1 MNEILETED
10 LQNLQQEELGT
21 EEVQAE
27 ALQDDSQLK
36 KEQKEYKEYPMV
48 ALRGL
53 VVFPHMNINFDVSR
67 KASVRAVEKAMAAG
81 SLLFLAKQRY
91 VSTEEPGLEDIEE
104 VGTLVRIRQISK
116 LPNKNLRVLVE
127 GLERGILRGAVR
139 TEGFLTAQVEE
150 CQPDAEEQ
158 VEPKRK
164 EAMFRQIE
172 LELAEYLRFHPKAG
186 NGLAEYMEK
195 ADKLGAAIDFVGI
208 TLPIPVEKKQ
218 CILAS
223 IPVEQ
228 RFEELTVILA
238 EETFIARTRV
248 EFNEKVQKRVDKQQK
263 EYVLREQLKVIRE
276 ELGEDTTGSDAE
288 VFLERLKELKASEE
302 VKDKIAKQIKR
313 LRSFMGNG
321 PEASVERNYIETVL
335 DMPWEQCTEDNLD
348 LIRAEKVLNSKH
360 YGMEKVKERIIE
372 FLAVR
377 AYKEHGKS
385 PILCLVGPPGTGK
398 SSIARSIAESLDKKY
413 VRISLGGVHDEAE
426 IRGHRKTYIGAMP
439 GRIAAGMKQA
449 GVKNPVM
456 LLDEI
461 DKVGVDHRGDAFAAL
476 LEVLDPE
483 QNKAFRDNYIEIP
496 VDLSQVFFVA
506 TANDISTIPTPLL
519 DRMDVIEV
527 NSYTANEK
535 FHIAKKHLVPKQV
548 AEHGMEKVV
557 SFTDGAIRKMI
568 SDYTR
573 EAGVRNLER
582 TIGELC
588 RKAARKLLTESDK
601 QDIKITVS
609 NISGFLGKEKYH
621 KIGVNKNPEIGIVR
635 GLAWT
640 SVGGDTLEIQVN
652 SMPGKGELK
661 LTGQMGD
668 VMQESAQIAYTY
680 VRSIAEAY
688 GVAADYFDTHNFHL
702 HIPAG
707 AVPKDGPS
715 AGITMATAMLSAF
728 AERKVDHLI
737 AMTGEINLRGKVMPI
752 GGLKEKLLA
761 ANMAGIKR
769 VLIPEENRKDL
780 AELSAE
786 IIGDMEVYPVSH
798 MKEVLEHAFV

>member
-1 MNEILETED
+1 MEQVLQEIKTTE
-10 LQNLQQEELGT
+10 
-21 EEVQAE
+21 
-27 ALQDDSQLK
+27 K
-36 KEQKEYKEYPMV
+36 KYQEYPMV
-48 ALRGL
+48 ALRGM

-67 KASVRAVEKAMAAG
+67 KISVQAVEEAVAKG
-81 SLLFLAKQRY
+81 QLLFLAKQKLI
-91 VSTEEPGLEDIEE
+91 STEEPGFADMEE
-104 VGTLVRIRQISK
+104 MGTLVRIRQISK
-116 LPNKNLRVLVE
+116 LPNQNLRVLVE
-127 GLERGILRGAVR
+127 GLERAYLRGV
-139 TEGFLTAQVEE
+139 EQSGNFLLAQVES
-150 CQPDAEEQ
+150 CVKDSEE
-158 VEPKRK
+158 VLGDNVK
-164 EAMFRQIE
+164 EAMMRQ
-172 LELAEYLRFHPKAG
+172 LEITLAEYLRFNPKSGKAV
-186 NGLAEYMEK
+186 LEYMEK
-195 ADKLGAAIDFVGI
+195 ADSIGKTLDFI
-208 TLPIPVEKKQ
+208 TISLPLPADKRQRILE
-218 CILAS
+218 CISLQ
-223 IPVEQ
+223 E
-228 RFEELTVILA
+228 RFEELNVVLA
-238 EETFIARTRV
+238 EETFIGKARA
-248 EFNEKVQKRVDKQQK
+248 EFNEKVKSRVDKQQK

-276 ELGEDTTGSDAE
+276 ELGEDTTESDADI
-288 VFLERLKELKASEE
+288 FLERLKNLQAPED
-302 VKDKIAKQIKR
+302 VKEKIGKQIKR
-313 LRSFMGNG
+313 LRSLMSNG
-321 PEASVERNYIETVL
+321 PEAGVERNYIETLL
-335 DMPWEQCTEDNLD
+335 DMPWQKGTKDNMD
-348 LIRAEKVLNSKH
+348 LVRAEKILNAKH
-360 YGMEKVKERIIE
+360 YGMEKVKERILE

-377 AYKEHGKS
+377 AYNKHGKS
-385 PILCLVGPPGTGK
+385 PIICLVGPPGTGK
-398 SSIARSIAESLDKKY
+398 SSIARSIAEALDKKY

-439 GRIAAGMKQA
+439 GRVATGIKQA

-483 QNKAFRDNYIEIP
+483 QNKAFRDNYIEVP
-496 VDLSQVFFVA
+496 LDLSEVFFVA

-548 AEHGMEKVV
+548 AEHGMEQVIR
-557 SFTDGAIRKMI
+557 FTDGGIRKMI
-568 SDYTR
+568 SSYTR

-582 TIGELC
+582 AIGEVC
-588 RKAARKLLTESDK
+588 RKAARKLLTEAER
-601 QDIKITVS
+601 QEIKVTAT
-609 NISGFLGKEKYH
+609 NISAFLGKEKFH
-621 KIGVNKNPEIGIVR
+621 QISANKEPAIGIVR

-652 SMPGKGELK
+652 VMPGKGDLK

-668 VMQESAQIAYTY
+668 VMQESAQIAFTY
-680 VRSIAEAY
+680 VRSIAAQY
-688 GVAADYFDTHNFHL
+688 GVEGTFFEEHNFHL

-728 AERKVDHLI
+728 AQKPADHLI

-780 AELSAE
+780 AELSTE
-786 IIGDMEVYPVSH
+786 IIGDMEVRPVSQ
-798 MKEVLEHAFV
+798 MSEVLEWALL

>member
-1 MNEILETED
+1 MEQEVLLQEEIMETEEKSY
-10 LQNLQQEELGT
+10 Q
-21 EEVQAE
+21 
-27 ALQDDSQLK
+27 
-36 KEQKEYKEYPMV
+36 EYPMV

-53 VVFPHMNINFDVSR
+53 VVFPHMNLNFDVSR
-67 KASVRAVEKAMAAG
+67 KKSVLAIEEAMTEG
-81 SLLFLAKQRY
+81 QVLFLVKQKY
-91 VSTEEPGLEDIEE
+91 VSTEDPGVEDLEK

-116 LPNKNLRVLVE
+116 LSNQNLRVLVE
-127 GLERGILRGAVR
+127 GIERCALQGAELRN
-139 TEGFLTAQVEE
+139 GFLMALVEPCVEE
-150 CQPDAEEQ
+150 SEDELDDNM
-158 VEPKRK
+158 R
-164 EAMFRQIE
+164 EAMFRQ
-172 LELAEYLRFHPKAG
+172 LEIGLAEYLRFYPKAG
-186 NGLAEYMEK
+186 KGIVEYMEK
-195 ADKLGAAIDFVGI
+195 ASHIGQTADFVAI
-208 TLPIPVEKKQ
+208 TLPLPIDKKQ
-218 CILAS
+218 RILNL
-223 IPVEQ
+223 IDYKQ
-228 RFEELTVILA
+228 RFDELTAILA
-238 EETFIARTRV
+238 EEAFIGKVRA
-248 EFNEKVQKRVDKQQK
+248 EFSEKVQKRVDKQQK

-276 ELGEDTTGSDAE
+276 ELGEDTTGSDAD
-288 VFLERLKELKASEE
+288 VFMERLEKLDAPEE
-302 VKDKIAKQIKR
+302 VKAKIKKQISR
-313 LRSFMGNG
+313 LRSLMSNG
-321 PEASVERNYIETVL
+321 PEASVERNYIETLL
-335 DMPWEQCTEDNLD
+335 DLPWNKATKDNLD
-348 LIRAEKVLNSKH
+348 LKRAEQVLNAKH
-360 YGMEKVKERIIE
+360 YGLEKVKERIIE

-377 AYKEHGKS
+377 AYNQHGKS
-385 PILCLVGPPGTGK
+385 PIICLVGPPGTGK
-398 SSIARSIAESLDKKY
+398 SSIARSIAEALDKKY

-439 GRIAAGMKQA
+439 GRVATGIKQA

-483 QNKAFRDNYIEIP
+483 QNKAFRDNYVELP
-496 VDLSQVFFVA
+496 LDLSEVFFVA

-535 FHIAKKHLVPKQV
+535 FHIAKKHLLPKQI
-548 AEHGMEKVV
+548 AEHGME
-557 SFTDGAIRKMI
+557 SAIGFTDGAIRKII
-568 SDYTR
+568 SSYTR

-588 RKAARKLLTESDK
+588 RKAARKILTDGDK
-601 QDIKITVS
+601 EQIKVTAT
-609 NISGFLGKEKYH
+609 NISAFLGKEKYH
-621 KIGVNKNPEIGIVR
+621 QISANKQPEIGIVR

-652 SMPGKGELK
+652 TMPGDGKLK
-661 LTGQMGD
+661 LTGQMGE

-680 VRSIAEAY
+680 IRSIATQY
-688 GVAADYFDTHNFHL
+688 GVAEDYFDHHNFHL

-728 AERKVDHLI
+728 AEKPVDHLV

-786 IIGDMEVYPVSH
+786 IIGDMEVRPVSE
-798 MKEVLEHAFV
+798 MKEVLDAALV

>member
-1 MNEILETED
+1 MEQEVLEIVETE
-10 LQNLQQEELGT
+10 
-21 EEVQAE
+21 VKA
-27 ALQDDSQLK
+27 SQ
-36 KEQKEYKEYPMV
+36 EYPMV

-53 VVFPHMNINFDVSR
+53 VVFPQMNLNFDVNR
-67 KASVRAVEKAMAAG
+67 KISIQAVEEAMNG
-81 SLLFLAKQRY
+81 EQLLFLAKQIY
-91 VSTEEPGLEDIEE
+91 ASTEEPQMADMEE
-104 VGTLVRIRQISK
+104 IGVLARVRQITR
-116 LPNKNLRVLVE
+116 LPNQNLRVLVE
-127 GLERGILRGAVR
+127 GLERCTLREATLKNGH
-139 TEGFLTAQVEE
+139 LTAR
-150 CQPDAEEQ
+150 
-158 VEPKRK
+158 VEPCIEDKEDLLESSLK
-164 EAMFRQIE
+164 EAMFRQLEI
-172 LELAEYLRFHPKAG
+172 ELAEYLRYYPRVGKGIVEF
-186 NGLAEYMEK
+186 MEK
-195 ADKLGAAIDFVGI
+195 TDSISRTIDFIGV
-208 TLPIPVEKKQ
+208 TLPLPVDKKQ
-218 CILAS
+218 QLLS
-223 IPVEQ
+223 TVSLQE
-228 RFEELTVILA
+228 RFERLNVILT
-238 EETFIARTRV
+238 EETYIGKARV
-248 EFNEKVQKRVDKQQK
+248 EFSEKVKQRVDKQQK

-276 ELGEDTTGSDAE
+276 ELGEDTTGSDADMFME
-288 VFLERLKELKASEE
+288 KLESLDASDE
-302 VKDKIAKQIKR
+302 VKSKIKKQISR
-313 LRSFMGNG
+313 LRSLMGNG
-321 PEASVERNYIETVL
+321 PEASVERNYIETLL
-335 DMPWEQCTEDNLD
+335 DMPWNKGTVDQLD
-348 LIRAEKVLNSKH
+348 LKRAEHVLDAKH
-360 YGMEKVKERIIE
+360 YGMEKVKERILE

-377 AYKEHGKS
+377 AYNQHGRS
-385 PILCLVGPPGTGK
+385 PIICLVGPPGTGK
-398 SSIARSIAESLDKKY
+398 SSIARSIADALGKKY

-439 GRIAAGMKQA
+439 GRVANGIKQA

-496 VDLSQVFFVA
+496 LDLSEVFFVA

-548 AEHGMEKVV
+548 AEHGLEQAI

-568 SDYTR
+568 MGYTR

-588 RKAARKLLTESDK
+588 RKAARKLLTDGDK
-601 QDIKITVS
+601 QQLKVTAT
-609 NISGFLGKEKYH
+609 NISAFLGKEKYH
-621 KIGVNKNPEIGIVR
+621 QIEANKKPEIGIVR

-652 SMPGKGELK
+652 TMPGEGKLK
-661 LTGQMGD
+661 LTGQMGE

-680 VRSIAEAY
+680 VRSIGEQY
-688 GVAADYFDTHNFHL
+688 GVEVDFFDTHDFHL

-728 AERKVDHLI
+728 AERPVDHLI

-761 ANMAGIKR
+761 ANMAGMKR

-780 AELSAE
+780 AELSGE
-786 IIGDMEVYPVSH
+786 IIGDMEVMPVMH
-798 MKEVLEHAFV
+798 MNEVLSAAFVG

>member
-1 MNEILETED
+1 MEQEVLV
-10 LQNLQQEELGT
+10 QEEIT
-21 EEVQAE
+21 EKVYQ
-27 ALQDDSQLK
+27 
-36 KEQKEYKEYPMV
+36 EYPMV

-53 VVFPHMNINFDVSR
+53 VVFPQMNLNFDVSR
-67 KASVRAVEKAMAAG
+67 KMSVMAVEEAMIEG
-81 SLLFLAKQRY
+81 QMLFLTKQKY
-91 VSTEEPGLEDIEE
+91 VSTEEPEFKDLEEI
-104 VGTLVRIRQISK
+104 GTLVRIRQISK
-116 LPNKNLRVLVE
+116 LPNHNLRVLVE
-127 GLERGILRGAVR
+127 GLERAYLRGAVM
-139 TEGFLTAQVEE
+139 TNGYLTAQVEP
-150 CQPDAEEQ
+150 CTEES
-158 VEPKRK
+158 EDHLDDNMK
-164 EAMFRQIE
+164 EAMLRQ
-172 LELAEYLRFHPKAG
+172 LEIGLAEYLRFYPKAG
-186 NGLAEYMEK
+186 KGVVEYMEK
-195 ADKLGAAIDFVGI
+195 ADKVGPAADFITI
-208 TLPIPVEKKQ
+208 TLPLPVEKKQ
-218 CILAS
+218 RVLNQISLQ
-223 IPVEQ
+223 Q

-238 EETFIARTRV
+238 EEAYIGKSRT
-248 EFNEKVQKRVDKQQK
+248 EFNEKVQKRVDRQQK

-276 ELGEDTTGSDAE
+276 ELGEDTTGSDADLFME
-288 VFLERLKELKASEE
+288 KLKKLEAPAE
-302 VKDKIAKQIKR
+302 VKAKIKKQISR
-313 LRSFMGNG
+313 LRSLMSNG
-321 PEASVERNYIETVL
+321 PEASVERNYIETLL
-335 DMPWEQCTEDNLD
+335 DMPWDKATTDNLD
-348 LIRAEKVLNSKH
+348 LKRAEHVLNAKH

-377 AYKEHGKS
+377 AYNHQGKS
-385 PILCLVGPPGTGK
+385 PIICLVGPPGTGK
-398 SSIARSIAESLDKKY
+398 SSIARSIADALDKKY

-439 GRIAAGMKQA
+439 GRVATGIKQA

-483 QNKAFRDNYIEIP
+483 LNKAFRDNYVEIP
-496 VDLSQVFFVA
+496 LDLSEVFFVA

-548 AEHGMEKVV
+548 AEHGMEKVIG
-557 SFTDGAIRKMI
+557 FTDGAIRKVI
-568 SDYTR
+568 SSYTR

-588 RKAARKLLTESDK
+588 RKAARKILTDGDK
-601 QDIKITVS
+601 EQIKITAT
-609 NISGFLGKEKYH
+609 NISAFLGKEKYH
-621 KIGVNKNPEIGIVR
+621 QIEANKRPEIGIVR

-652 SMPGKGELK
+652 TMPGDGKLQ
-661 LTGQMGD
+661 LTGQMGE

-680 VRSIAEAY
+680 IRSIAAQY
-688 GVAADYFDTHNFHL
+688 GVPDDYFDHHNLHL

-728 AERKVDHLI
+728 AERPVDHLI

-769 VLIPEENRKDL
+769 VLIPEENRGDL
-780 AELSAE
+780 AEVSAE
-786 IIGDMEVYPVSH
+786 IIGDMEVRPVSE
-798 MKEVLEHAFV
+798 MCEVLEAALV

>member
-1 MNEILETED
+1 MEQEVLQPIETIEKAY
-10 LQNLQQEELGT
+10 Q
-21 EEVQAE
+21 
-27 ALQDDSQLK
+27 
-36 KEQKEYKEYPMV
+36 EYPMV

-53 VVFPHMNINFDVSR
+53 VVFPHMNLNFDVSR
-67 KASVRAVEKAMAAG
+67 KKSVLAVEEAMANG
-81 SLLFLAKQRY
+81 QLLFLAKQKY
-91 VSTEEPGLEDIEE
+91 VSTEEPGFADIES

-116 LPNKNLRVLVE
+116 LPNQSLRVLVE
-127 GLERGILRGAVR
+127 GVERAYLRTAEVVNGY
-139 TEGFLTAQVEE
+139 LMAQVESCE
-150 CQPDAEEQ
+150 DEGENELEKPM
-158 VEPKRK
+158 K
-164 EAMFRQIE
+164 EAMLRQ
-172 LELAEYLRFHPKAG
+172 LEFQLAEYLRFYPKAG
-186 NGLAEYMEK
+186 KGLVEFLEK
-195 ADKLGAAIDFVGI
+195 ADHVGRAVDFVGV
-208 TLPIPVEKKQ
+208 TLPFPVEKKQ
-218 CILAS
+218 RILEVVS
-223 IPVEQ
+223 VKE
-228 RFEELTVILA
+228 RFDELDVILA
-238 EETFIARTRV
+238 EEAFVGKARA
-248 EFNEKVQKRVDKQQK
+248 EFNEKVKARVDKQQK

-276 ELGEDTTGSDAE
+276 ELGEDPNGTDADLFE
-288 VFLERLKELKASEE
+288 EKLKALQAPEE
-302 VKDKIAKQIKR
+302 VKEKITKQIKR
-313 LRSFMGNG
+313 LRSMMSNG
-321 PEASVERNYIETVL
+321 PEASVERNYIETLL
-335 DMPWEQCTEDNLD
+335 DMPWEKCTKDNMD
-348 LIRAEKVLNSKH
+348 LVRAEKVLNSKH
-360 YGMEKVKERIIE
+360 YGMEKVKERILE

-377 AYKEHGKS
+377 AYNKHGKS
-385 PILCLVGPPGTGK
+385 PIICLVGPPGTGK
-398 SSIARSIAESLDKKY
+398 SSIARSIAEALDKKY

-426 IRGHRKTYIGAMP
+426 IRGHRKTYIGAMT
-439 GRIAAGMKQA
+439 GRVAAGIRQA
-449 GVKNPVM
+449 CVKNPVM

-483 QNKAFRDNYIEIP
+483 QNKAFRDNYLEVP
-496 VDLSQVFFVA
+496 LDLSEVFFVA

-548 AEHGMEKVV
+548 AEHGMEKVI
-557 SFTDGAIRKMI
+557 SFTDGALRKII
-568 SDYTR
+568 SSYTR

-582 TIGELC
+582 TIGEVC
-588 RKAARKLLTESDK
+588 RKAARKLLTDGDK
-601 QDIKITVS
+601 QQIKVTVT
-609 NISGFLGKEKYH
+609 NISTFLGKEKYH
-621 KIGVNKNPEIGIVR
+621 QTGANKQPEIGIVR

-640 SVGGDTLEIQVN
+640 SVGGDTLEIQIN

-668 VMQESAQIAYTY
+668 VMQESAQIAFTY
-680 VRSIAEAY
+680 ARSIAEEY
-688 GVAADYFDTHNFHL
+688 GVNGEYFNTHNFHL

-728 AERKVDHLI
+728 AEKPVDHLV

-786 IIGDMEVYPVSH
+786 IIGDMDVKPVSY
-798 MKEVLEHAFV
+798 MSEVLKYALV

>member
-1 MNEILETED
+1 MEQEVLEIVETE
-10 LQNLQQEELGT
+10 
-21 EEVQAE
+21 VKA
-27 ALQDDSQLK
+27 SR
-36 KEQKEYKEYPMV
+36 EYPMV

-53 VVFPHMNINFDVSR
+53 VVFPQMNLNFDVNR
-67 KASVRAVEKAMAAG
+67 KISIQAVEEAMNG
-81 SLLFLAKQRY
+81 EQLLFLAKQIY
-91 VSTEEPGLEDIEE
+91 ASTEEPQMADMEE
-104 VGTLVRIRQISK
+104 IGVLARVRQITR
-116 LPNKNLRVLVE
+116 LPNQNLRVLVE
-127 GLERGILRGAVR
+127 GLERCTLREAALKNGH
-139 TEGFLTAQVEE
+139 LTAR
-150 CQPDAEEQ
+150 
-158 VEPKRK
+158 VEPCIEDKEDLLESSLK
-164 EAMFRQIE
+164 EAMFRQLEI
-172 LELAEYLRFHPKAG
+172 ELAEYLRYYPRVGKGIVEF
-186 NGLAEYMEK
+186 MEK
-195 ADKLGAAIDFVGI
+195 TDSISRTIDFIGV
-208 TLPIPVEKKQ
+208 TLPLPVDKKQ
-218 CILAS
+218 QLLS
-223 IPVEQ
+223 TVSLQE
-228 RFEELTVILA
+228 RFERLNVILT
-238 EETFIARTRV
+238 EETYIGKARV
-248 EFNEKVQKRVDKQQK
+248 EFSEKVKQRVDKQQK

-276 ELGEDTTGSDAE
+276 ELGEDTTGSDADTFME
-288 VFLERLKELKASEE
+288 KLESLDASDE
-302 VKDKIAKQIKR
+302 VKSKIKKQISR
-313 LRSFMGNG
+313 LRSLMGNG
-321 PEASVERNYIETVL
+321 PEASVERNYIETLL
-335 DMPWEQCTEDNLD
+335 DMPWNKGTVDQLD
-348 LIRAEKVLNSKH
+348 LKRAEHVLDAKH
-360 YGMEKVKERIIE
+360 YGMEKVKERILE

-377 AYKEHGKS
+377 AYNQHGRS
-385 PILCLVGPPGTGK
+385 PIICLVGPPGTGK
-398 SSIARSIAESLDKKY
+398 SSIARSIADALGKKY

-439 GRIAAGMKQA
+439 GRVATGIKQA

-496 VDLSQVFFVA
+496 LDLSEVFFVA

-548 AEHGMEKVV
+548 AEHGLEQAI

-568 SDYTR
+568 MGYTR

-588 RKAARKLLTESDK
+588 RKAARKLLTDGDK
-601 QDIKITVS
+601 QQLKVTAT
-609 NISGFLGKEKYH
+609 NISAFLGKEKYH
-621 KIGVNKNPEIGIVR
+621 QIEANKKPEIGIVR

-652 SMPGKGELK
+652 TMPGEGKLK
-661 LTGQMGD
+661 LTGQMGE

-680 VRSIAEAY
+680 VRSIGEQY
-688 GVAADYFDTHNFHL
+688 GVEVDYFDTHDFHL

-728 AERKVDHLI
+728 AERPVDHLI

-761 ANMAGIKR
+761 ANMAGMKR

-780 AELSAE
+780 AELSGE
-786 IIGDMEVYPVSH
+786 IIGDMEVMPVMH
-798 MKEVLEHAFV
+798 MNEVLSAAFVG

>member
-1 MNEILETED
+1 MEQEVLQSNEKIE
-10 LQNLQQEELGT
+10 
-21 EEVQAE
+21 
-27 ALQDDSQLK
+27 
-36 KEQKEYKEYPMV
+36 KEYQKYPMV

-53 VVFPHMNINFDVSR
+53 VVFPHMNLSFDVSR
-67 KASVRAVEKAMAAG
+67 KMSVLAVEEAMANDQ
-81 SLLFLAKQRY
+81 LLFLAKQIY
-91 VSTEEPGLEDIEE
+91 VSTEEPGFEDIEQ
-104 VGTLVRIRQISK
+104 VGTLVRIRQLSK
-116 LPNKNLRVLVE
+116 LPNQNLRVVVE
-127 GLERGILRGAVR
+127 GIERAYLRAADVVNGYLSAQIESCGEEGEEELESSMKAAMVR
-139 TEGFLTAQVEE
+139 QVEF
-150 CQPDAEEQ
+150 Q
-158 VEPKRK
+158 
-164 EAMFRQIE
+164 
-172 LELAEYLRFHPKAG
+172 LAEYLRFYPKAG
-186 NGLAEYMEK
+186 KGLVEFLEK
-195 ADKLGAAIDFVGI
+195 ADQVGRAVDFISV
-208 TLPIPVEKKQ
+208 TLPFPVEKRQ
-218 CILAS
+218 QILKTIS
-223 IPVEQ
+223 VKE
-228 RFEELTVILA
+228 RFDELMVIMA
-238 EETFIARTRV
+238 EETFIGKTRA
-248 EFNEKVQKRVDKQQK
+248 EFSEKVKSRVDKQQK

-276 ELGEDTTGSDAE
+276 ELGEDPNGTDADLFE
-288 VFLERLKELKASEE
+288 EKLNTLEAPEE
-302 VKDKIAKQIKR
+302 VKEKIAKQIKR
-313 LRSFMGNG
+313 LRAMMSNG
-321 PEASVERNYIETVL
+321 PEASVERNYIETL
-335 DMPWEQCTEDNLD
+335 LEMPWEKCTKDNMD
-348 LIRAEKVLNSKH
+348 LVRAEKVLNAKH
-360 YGMEKVKERIIE
+360 YGMEKVKERILE

-377 AYKEHGKS
+377 AYNMHGKS
-385 PILCLVGPPGTGK
+385 PIICLVGPPGTGK

-426 IRGHRKTYIGAMP
+426 IRGHRKTYIGAMT
-439 GRIAAGMKQA
+439 GRVAAGIRQA

-483 QNKAFRDNYIEIP
+483 QNKTFRDNYLEVP
-496 VDLSQVFFVA
+496 LDLSEVFFVA

-548 AEHGMEKVV
+548 AEHGMEKVI
-557 SFTDGAIRKMI
+557 SFTDGALRKII
-568 SDYTR
+568 SAYTR

-582 TIGELC
+582 TIGEVC
-588 RKAARKLLTESDK
+588 RKAARHILTNGEK
-601 QDIKITVS
+601 ENIKVTVS
-609 NISGFLGKEKYH
+609 NISTFLGKEKYH
-621 KIGVNKNPEIGIVR
+621 QISANKKPEIGIVR

-652 SMPGKGELK
+652 TMPGKGDLK

-680 VRSIAEAY
+680 ARSIAEEY
-688 GVAADYFDTHNFHL
+688 GVSREYFETHNFHL

-728 AERKVDHLI
+728 AEKPVDHLV

-769 VLIPEENRKDL
+769 VLIPEENQKDL

-786 IIGDMEVYPVSH
+786 IIGDMEVKPVSH
-798 MKEVLEHAFV
+798 MSEVLKVALV

>member
-1 MNEILETED
+1 MEEILQKEEM
-10 LQNLQQEELGT
+10 QEEILQ
-21 EEVQAE
+21 EEIQAE
-27 ALQDDSQLK
+27 S
-36 KEQKEYKEYPMV
+36 KEYPMV

-53 VVFPHMNINFDVSR
+53 VVFPHMNLNFDVSR
-67 KASVRAVEKAMAAG
+67 SKSVNAVEHAMKTG
-81 SLLFLAKQRY
+81 SLLFLSKQKY
-91 VSTEEPGLEDIEE
+91 ISTEEPEDAELEE
-104 VGTLVRIRQISK
+104 VGTLVKIRQITK
-116 LPNKNLRVLVE
+116 LPNKNIRVLVE
-127 GLERGILRGAVR
+127 GIDRGRLCTVYADGDFLRARIELCKEESVEALE
-139 TEGFLTAQVEE
+139 EGQ
-150 CQPDAEEQ
+150 
-158 VEPKRK
+158 K
-164 EAMFRQIE
+164 EAMFRQ
-172 LELAEYLRFHPKAG
+172 LEITLADYLRFHPKTG
-186 NGLAEYMEK
+186 KGLAEYMEK
-195 ADKLGAAIDFVGI
+195 ADKLAPVLDFISV
-208 TLPIPVEKKQ
+208 TLPIPVEKRQ
-218 CILAS
+218 RVLES
-223 IPVEQ
+223 ISVEK
-228 RFEELTVILA
+228 RFEELCLILT
-238 EETFIARTRV
+238 EETYVAQARM

-263 EYVLREQLKVIRE
+263 EYILREQLKVIRE
-276 ELGEDTTGSDAE
+276 ELGEDTTGSDADL
-288 VFLERLKELKASEE
+288 FFERLNDLKASEE
-302 VKDKIAKQIKR
+302 VKEKIGKQIKR
-313 LRSFMGNG
+313 FRSMMGNG

-335 DMPWEQCTEDNLD
+335 DMPWEVCTEDNLD
-348 LIRAEKVLNSKH
+348 LIRAQKVLDAKH
-360 YGMEKVKERIIE
+360 YGLEKVKERIIE

-377 AYKEHGKS
+377 AYNAHGKS

-398 SSIARSIAESLDKKY
+398 SSIVRSVAESLNKKY

-439 GRIAAGMKQA
+439 GRVASGLKQA

-483 QNKAFRDNYIEIP
+483 QNKAFRDNYMEIP
-496 VDLSQVFFVA
+496 LDLSEVFFVA
-506 TANDISTIPTPLL
+506 TANDISTIPRPLL

-535 FHIAKKHLVPKQV
+535 FHIAKKHLVPKQI
-548 AEHGMEKVV
+548 AEHGMEKVI

-582 TIGELC
+582 TIGEVC
-588 RKAARKLLTESDK
+588 RKTARMLLTDK
-601 QDIKITVS
+601 DKGSMKITLS
-609 NISGFLGKEKYH
+609 NLDTFLGKEKYH
-621 KIGVNKNPEIGIVR
+621 KIGVNKKPEVGIVR

-652 SMPGKGELK
+652 TMPGKGELK

-668 VMQESAQIAYTY
+668 VMQESAQIAFTY
-680 VRSIAEAY
+680 VRSIASNY
-688 GVAADYFDTHNFHL
+688 SVAEEFFEKHSFHL

-715 AGITMATAMLSAF
+715 AGITMATALISAV
-728 AERKVDHLI
+728 AGIPVDHLV

-761 ANMAGIKR
+761 ANMAGVKT

-780 AELSAE
+780 TELSQE
-786 IIGDMEVYPVSH
+786 IIGDMQIYPVSH
-798 MKEVLEHAFV
+798 MDEVLKYALLP

>member
-1 MNEILETED
+1 MEQEVL
-10 LQNLQQEELGT
+10 LQEE
-21 EEVQAE
+21 
-27 ALQDDSQLK
+27 K
-36 KEQKEYKEYPMV
+36 KLYQEYPMV

-53 VVFPHMNINFDVSR
+53 VVFPHMNLNFDVSR
-67 KASVRAVEKAMAAG
+67 KMSIMAVEEAMTEG
-81 SLLFLAKQRY
+81 QMLFLAKQKY
-91 VSTEEPGLEDIEE
+91 VSTEEPGFDDLEK
-104 VGTLVRIRQISK
+104 VGVLVRIRQISK
-116 LPNKNLRVLVE
+116 LPNQNLRVLVE
-127 GLERGILRGAVR
+127 GLERCVLHGVVENG
-139 TEGFLTAQVEE
+139 GFLTAQIE
-150 CQPDAEEQ
+150 PKAEES
-158 VEPKRK
+158 EELLESGMR
-164 EAMFRQIE
+164 EAMLRQ
-172 LELAEYLRFHPKAG
+172 LEISLAEYLRFYPKAG
-186 NGLAEYMEK
+186 KGIVEYMEK
-195 ADKLGAAIDFVGI
+195 ADKVGSTADFIAI
-208 TLPIPVEKKQ
+208 TLPLPIDKKQ
-218 CILAS
+218 RVLDKISLN
-223 IPVEQ
+223 Q
-228 RFEELTVILA
+228 RFEELAAILS
-238 EETFIARTRV
+238 EEAFIGKVRA

-276 ELGEDTTGSDAE
+276 ELGEDPNGSDADIFRE
-288 VFLERLKELKASEE
+288 KLETLQAPKE
-302 VKDKIAKQIKR
+302 VKAKISKQIKR
-313 LRSFMGNG
+313 FSSLMSNG
-321 PEASVERNYIETVL
+321 PEASVERNYIETLL
-335 DMPWEQCTEDNLD
+335 DMPWEKLTEDNLD
-348 LIRAEKVLNSKH
+348 LKRAEQVLNAKH
-360 YGMEKVKERIIE
+360 YGLERVKERIIE

-377 AYKEHGKS
+377 AYNQQGKS
-385 PILCLVGPPGTGK
+385 PIICLVGPPGTGK
-398 SSIARSIAESLDKKY
+398 SSIAKSIAEALNKKY

-426 IRGHRKTYIGAMP
+426 IRGHRKTYIGAMT
-439 GRIAAGMKQA
+439 GRVAAGIRQA

-483 QNKAFRDNYIEIP
+483 QNKAFRDNYLEIP
-496 VDLSQVFFVA
+496 LDLSEVFFVA

-548 AEHGMEKVV
+548 AEHGMEQVINI
-557 SFTDGAIRKMI
+557 TDGAIRKMI
-568 SDYTR
+568 SSYTR

-588 RKAARKLLTESDK
+588 RKAARKLLTDGDK
-601 QDIKITVS
+601 EQIKITATNLS
-609 NISGFLGKEKYH
+609 AFLGKEKFH
-621 KIGVNKNPEIGIVR
+621 QISANKQSEIGIVR

-652 SMPGKGELK
+652 TMPGDGKLQ
-661 LTGQMGD
+661 LTGQMGE

-680 VRSIAEAY
+680 VRSIAGQY
-688 GVAADYFDTHNFHL
+688 GVSEDYFDHHSFHL

-728 AERKVDHLI
+728 SGKPVDHLL
-737 AMTGEINLRGKVMPI
+737 AMTGEINLRGKVMQI

-786 IIGDMEVYPVSH
+786 IIGDMEVKPVSELR
-798 MKEVLEHAFV
+798 EVLEYAFV

>member
-1 MNEILETED
+1 M
-10 LQNLQQEELGT
+10 
-21 EEVQAE
+21 
-27 ALQDDSQLK
+27 
-36 KEQKEYKEYPMV
+36 
-48 ALRGL
+48 
-53 VVFPHMNINFDVSR
+53 
-67 KASVRAVEKAMAAG
+67 
-81 SLLFLAKQRY
+81 
-91 VSTEEPGLEDIEE
+91 
-104 VGTLVRIRQISK
+104 RIRQITK
-116 LPNKNLRVLVE
+116 LPNQNLRVLVE
-127 GLERGILRGAVR
+127 GIERAYLRTTTQENGYLLA
-139 TEGFLTAQVEE
+139 G
-150 CQPDAEEQ
+150 
-158 VEPKRK
+158 VEPCEDEGEYNLDKQMK
-164 EAMFRQIE
+164 EAMIRQIDISM
-172 LELAEYLRFHPKAG
+172 AEYLRYYPKAG
-186 NGLAEYMEK
+186 KGLVEYLEK
-195 ADKLGAAIDFVGI
+195 ADEVGRTIDFISV
-208 TLPIPVEKKQ
+208 TLPLPVEKKQ
-218 CILAS
+218 RILEAIS
-223 IPVEQ
+223 VEE
-228 RFEELTVILA
+228 RFDELNVILA
-238 EETFIARTRV
+238 EEAFIGKARA
-248 EFNEKVQKRVDKQQK
+248 EFNEKVKIRVDKQQK

-276 ELGEDTTGSDAE
+276 ELGEDTTGTDADLFAE
-288 VFLERLKELKASEE
+288 KLKTLDAPEE
-302 VKDKIAKQIKR
+302 IKEKIDKQIKR
-313 LRSFMGNG
+313 LRSMMSNG
-321 PEASVERNYIETVL
+321 PEVSVERNYIETLL
-335 DMPWEQCTEDNLD
+335 DMPWNKGTIDNTD
-348 LIRAEKVLNSKH
+348 LNRAEKVLNSKH
-360 YGMEKVKERIIE
+360 YGMEKVKERILE

-377 AYKEHGKS
+377 AYNQHGKS
-385 PILCLVGPPGTGK
+385 PIICLVGPPGTGK
-398 SSIARSIAESLDKKY
+398 SSIARSIADALDKKY

-439 GRIAAGMKQA
+439 GRLAAGIRQA

-483 QNKAFRDNYIEIP
+483 QNKTFRDNYLEVP
-496 VDLSQVFFVA
+496 LDLSEVFFVA
-506 TANDISTIPTPLL
+506 TANDISGIPTPLL

-535 FHIAKKHLVPKQV
+535 FHIAKEHLVPKQV
-548 AEHGMEKVV
+548 AEHGMEEAI
-557 SFTDGAIRKMI
+557 SFTDGALRKLI
-568 SDYTR
+568 SSYTR

-582 TIGELC
+582 TISELC
-588 RKAARKLLTESDK
+588 RKVARKLLSEKDKTEWK
-601 QDIKITVS
+601 VTAT
-609 NISGFLGKEKYH
+609 NISAFLGKEKYH
-621 KIGVNKNPEIGIVR
+621 RISVNKQPEIGIVR

-668 VMQESAQIAYTY
+668 VMQESAQIAFTY
-680 VRSIAEAY
+680 ARSIAEQY
-688 GVAADYFDTHNFHL
+688 GVDGTYFTEHNFHL

-786 IIGDMEVYPVSH
+786 IIGDMTVIPVSH
-798 MKEVLEHAFV
+798 MSEVLEYALL

>member
-1 MNEILETED
+1 MEQEVLV
-10 LQNLQQEELGT
+10 QEEVI
-21 EEVQAE
+21 EKVYQ
-27 ALQDDSQLK
+27 
-36 KEQKEYKEYPMV
+36 EYPMV

-53 VVFPHMNINFDVSR
+53 VVFPQMNLNFDVSR
-67 KASVRAVEKAMAAG
+67 KMSVLAVEEAMVEG
-81 SLLFLAKQRY
+81 QMLFLTKQKF
-91 VSTEEPGLEDIEE
+91 VSTEEPEFKDLEEI
-104 VGTLVRIRQISK
+104 GTLARIRQISK
-116 LPNKNLRVLVE
+116 LPNHNLRVLVE
-127 GLERGILRGAVR
+127 GMERAYLRGAEM
-139 TEGFLTAQVEE
+139 TNGYLTAQVEP
-150 CQPDAEEQ
+150 CIEEN
-158 VEPKRK
+158 EADLDDNMK
-164 EAMFRQIE
+164 EAMLRQ
-172 LELAEYLRFHPKAG
+172 LEMGLAEYLRFYPKAG
-186 NGLAEYMEK
+186 KGVVEYMEK
-195 ADKLGAAIDFVGI
+195 ADQVGPTTDFIAI
-208 TLPIPVEKKQ
+208 TLPLPVEKKQ
-218 CILAS
+218 RVLNQVS
-223 IPVEQ
+223 LQQ
-228 RFEELTVILA
+228 RFDEMTVILT
-238 EETFIARTRV
+238 EEAYIGRARA

-276 ELGEDTTGSDAE
+276 ELGEDTTGSDADL
-288 VFLERLKELKASEE
+288 FMERLEKLDAPEE
-302 VKDKIAKQIKR
+302 VKAKIKKQIGR
-313 LRSFMGNG
+313 LRSLMSNG
-321 PEASVERNYIETVL
+321 PEAGVERNYIETLL
-335 DMPWEQCTEDNLD
+335 DMPWNKATTDNLD
-348 LIRAEKVLNSKH
+348 LKRAEHVLNAKH

-377 AYKEHGKS
+377 AYNQHGKS
-385 PILCLVGPPGTGK
+385 PIICLVGPPGTGK
-398 SSIARSIAESLDKKY
+398 SSIARSIAEALDKKY

-439 GRIAAGMKQA
+439 GRVATGLKQA

-483 QNKAFRDNYIEIP
+483 QNKAFRDNYVELP
-496 VDLSQVFFVA
+496 LDLSEVFFVA

-535 FHIAKKHLVPKQV
+535 FHIAKKHLLPKQV
-548 AEHGMEKVV
+548 KEHGMEKVIG
-557 SFTDGAIRKMI
+557 FTDGAIRKII
-568 SDYTR
+568 SSYTR

-588 RKAARKLLTESDK
+588 RKAARKILTDGDK
-601 QDIKITVS
+601 EQIKITAT
-609 NISGFLGKEKYH
+609 NISAFLGKEKYH
-621 KIGVNKNPEIGIVR
+621 QIEVNKQPEIGIVR

-652 SMPGKGELK
+652 TMPGDGKLQ
-661 LTGQMGD
+661 LTGQMGE

-680 VRSIAEAY
+680 IRSIAEQY
-688 GVAADYFDTHNFHL
+688 GVAEDYFKHHNLHL

-728 AERKVDHLI
+728 SGKPVDHLI

-780 AELSAE
+780 AELSQE
-786 IIGDMEVYPVSH
+786 IIGDMEVRPVSE
-798 MKEVLEHAFV
+798 MSEVLAAALM

>member
-1 MNEILETED
+1 MEQEVLV
-10 LQNLQQEELGT
+10 QEEKI
-21 EEVQAE
+21 EKVYQ
-27 ALQDDSQLK
+27 
-36 KEQKEYKEYPMV
+36 EYPMV

-53 VVFPHMNINFDVSR
+53 VVFPHMNLNFDVSR
-67 KASVRAVEKAMAAG
+67 KMSVMAVEEAMTEG
-81 SLLFLAKQRY
+81 QMLFLTKQKY
-91 VSTEEPGLEDIEE
+91 VSTEEPEFQDLEK

-116 LPNKNLRVLVE
+116 LPNHNLRVLVE
-127 GLERGILRGAVR
+127 GMERCILRGAVM
-139 TEGFLTAQVEE
+139 TNGYLTAQVEP
-150 CQPDAEEQ
+150 CAEEN
-158 VEPKRK
+158 EDDLDDNMK
-164 EAMFRQIE
+164 EAMLRQ
-172 LELAEYLRFHPKAG
+172 LEIGLAEYLRFYPKAG
-186 NGLAEYMEK
+186 KGVVEYMEK
-195 ADKLGAAIDFVGI
+195 ADKVGPATDFIAI
-208 TLPIPVEKKQ
+208 TLPLPVEKKQ
-218 CILAS
+218 RVLNQISLQ
-223 IPVEQ
+223 Q
-228 RFEELTVILA
+228 RFDEMTVILT
-238 EETFIARTRV
+238 EEAYIGRARA

-276 ELGEDTTGSDAE
+276 ELGEDTTGSDADIFME
-288 VFLERLKELKASEE
+288 KLEKLEAPEE
-302 VKDKIAKQIKR
+302 VKAKIKKQIGR
-313 LRSFMGNG
+313 LRSLMSNG
-321 PEASVERNYIETVL
+321 PEASVERNYIETLL
-335 DMPWEQCTEDNLD
+335 DMPWNKATTDNLD
-348 LIRAEKVLNSKH
+348 LKRAEQVLDAKH
-360 YGMEKVKERIIE
+360 YGLEKVKERIIE

-377 AYKEHGKS
+377 AYNQHGKS
-385 PILCLVGPPGTGK
+385 PIICLVGPPGTGK
-398 SSIARSIAESLDKKY
+398 SSIARSIAEALGKKY

-439 GRIAAGMKQA
+439 GRVATGMKQA

-483 QNKAFRDNYIEIP
+483 QNKAFRDNYVEIP
-496 VDLSQVFFVA
+496 LDLSEVFFVA

-548 AEHGMEKVV
+548 AEHGMEKVIG
-557 SFTDGAIRKMI
+557 FTDGAIRKII
-568 SDYTR
+568 SSYTR

-588 RKAARKLLTESDK
+588 RKAARKILTDGDRE
-601 QDIKITVS
+601 QIKITAT
-609 NISGFLGKEKYH
+609 NIYAFLGKEKYH
-621 KIGVNKNPEIGIVR
+621 RIEVNKQPEIGIVR

-652 SMPGKGELK
+652 TMPGDGKMQ
-661 LTGQMGD
+661 LTGQMGE
-668 VMQESAQIAYTY
+668 VMQESARIAYTY
-680 VRSIAEAY
+680 IRSIAAQY
-688 GVAADYFDTHNFHL
+688 GVAEDYFDHHNLHL

-728 AERKVDHLI
+728 AEKPVDHLI

-769 VLIPEENRKDL
+769 VLIPEENRGDL

-786 IIGDMEVYPVSH
+786 IIGDMEIRPVSE
-798 MKEVLEHAFV
+798 MCEVLEAALV

>member
-1 MNEILETED
+1 MEQEVLV
-10 LQNLQQEELGT
+10 QEEK
-21 EEVQAE
+21 VYQ
-27 ALQDDSQLK
+27 
-36 KEQKEYKEYPMV
+36 EYPMV

-53 VVFPHMNINFDVSR
+53 VVFPHMNLNFDVSR
-67 KASVRAVEKAMAAG
+67 KMSVMAVEEAMTEG
-81 SLLFLAKQRY
+81 QMLFLVKQKY
-91 VSTEEPGLEDIEE
+91 VSTEEPTFQDLEE

-116 LPNKNLRVLVE
+116 LPNHNLRVLVE
-127 GLERGILRGAVR
+127 GMERCILRGAVM
-139 TEGFLTAQVEE
+139 TNGYLTAQVEP
-150 CQPDAEEQ
+150 CAEES
-158 VEPKRK
+158 EDDLDDNMK
-164 EAMFRQIE
+164 EAMLRQ
-172 LELAEYLRFHPKAG
+172 LEIGLAEYLRFYPKAG
-186 NGLAEYMEK
+186 KGVVEYMEK
-195 ADKLGAAIDFVGI
+195 ADKVGPAADFIAI
-208 TLPIPVEKKQ
+208 TLPFPVEKKQ
-218 CILAS
+218 RVLNQISLQ
-223 IPVEQ
+223 Q
-228 RFEELTVILA
+228 RFDELTVILT
-238 EETFIARTRV
+238 EEAYIGRARA

-276 ELGEDTTGSDAE
+276 ELGEDTTGSDADLFME
-288 VFLERLKELKASEE
+288 KLEKLEAPEE
-302 VKDKIAKQIKR
+302 VKAKIKKQINR
-313 LRSFMGNG
+313 LRSLMSNG
-321 PEASVERNYIETVL
+321 PEASVERNYIETLL
-335 DMPWEQCTEDNLD
+335 DMPWDKATTDNLD
-348 LIRAEKVLNSKH
+348 LKRAEQVLNAKH

-377 AYKEHGKS
+377 AYNRHGKS
-385 PILCLVGPPGTGK
+385 PIICLVGPPGTGK
-398 SSIARSIAESLDKKY
+398 SSIARSIAEALDKKY

-439 GRIAAGMKQA
+439 GRVATGIKQA

-483 QNKAFRDNYIEIP
+483 QNKAFRDNYVEIP
-496 VDLSQVFFVA
+496 LDLSEVFFVA

-548 AEHGMEKVV
+548 AEHGMEKVIG
-557 SFTDGAIRKMI
+557 FTDGAIRKMI
-568 SDYTR
+568 SSYTR

-588 RKAARKLLTESDK
+588 RKAARKILTDGDK
-601 QDIKITVS
+601 EQIKITAT
-609 NISGFLGKEKYH
+609 NISAFLGKEKYH
-621 KIGVNKNPEIGIVR
+621 QIEANKQPEIGIVR

-652 SMPGKGELK
+652 TMPGDGKMQ
-661 LTGQMGD
+661 LTGQMGE

-680 VRSIAEAY
+680 IRSIAAQY
-688 GVAADYFDTHNFHL
+688 GVPEDYFEQHNLHL

-728 AERKVDHLI
+728 AEKPVDHLI

-786 IIGDMEVYPVSH
+786 IIGDMEVRPVSD
-798 MKEVLEHAFV
+798 MREVLETALV